1 MLARSVLEN
10 WVYWICADLIM
21 VCLFVRQGYPYT
33 AGLFFAYTVVSVLGL
48 RAWLL
53 RYRKQ
58 AR

>member
-21 VCLFVRQGYPYT
+21 VCLFIRQGYPYT
-33 AGLFFAYTVVSVLGL
+33 AGLFFTYAVVSILGL
-48 RAWLL
+48 RAWLQ

-58 AR
+58 AL